1 MSSRFDIRV
10 DGQPVKLHDDAAML
24 IHLLTLLTTADEV
37 DRVLLAAEGIRHE
50 RCEDGTWEPSADWSE
65 FAASVR
71 ERMLTVAL

>member
-10 DGQPVKLHDDAAML
+10 DGQPVQLHDDAATL
-24 IHLLTLLTTADEV
+24 IHLLAMLPTADEV
-37 DRVLLAAEGIRHE
+37 DRVLLAAEGIRHD
-50 RCEDGTWEPSADWSE
+50 RCEDGTWAPSADWSE